1 MSNAQIVIIG
11 AGQGGFQAAA
21 SLRLEGHAG
30 PITLIGDEPGL
41 PYQRPPLSKA
51 YLKTGEAD
59 RLLLRP
65 PAFFETQGITYLAD
79 TRVDRIDRDGQAVW
93 AGARRFPYN
102 HLILATGTAV
112 WHPPIPGVEHALP
125 LRSLADA
132 RALRAALPPDAPRR
146 VAVIGGGFIGLEF
159 AAVARALGHQVTVV
173 EAAVRLMARAVS
185 PQMSDAFAALHQRL
199 GTDLHLGRQVAA
211 VTGDGLRLDN
221 GDQIAADLVLLA
233 AGVRPNVGLAEAAG
247 LSVQNG
253 VLVDA
258 SLRSSDPRIF
268 ALGDCAAFPDPVRG
282 DRVRIESVQAATD
295 HARLI
300 AKVIVRGEEK
310 HYAAV
315 PWFWSDQ
322 AEYKLQIAGLAR
334 DDDSALAVSDR
345 VVLRFDA
352 GGRLSAVE
360 TINDAKTHMKVR
372 RILAGMRP
380 TQDDLSLVD
389 FDLIRV

>member
-1 MSNAQIVIIG
+1 MTNAQIVIIG

-21 SLRLEGHAG
+21 SLRQEGHTG

-59 RLLLRP
+59 RLALRP

-79 TRVDRIDRDGQAVW
+79 TRIDRIDRGGQTVW
-93 AGARRFPYN
+93 AGARRFPYDQ
-102 HLILATGTAV
+102 LILATGTAV
-112 WHPPIPGVEHALP
+112 WRPPIPGVDRAMP

-132 RALRAALPPDAPRR
+132 RDLRAALPADAPRR

-159 AAVARALGHQVTVV
+159 AAVARALGHRVDVV

-199 GTDLHLGRQVAA
+199 GTELHLGRQVAEVA
-211 VTGDGLRLDN
+211 GDGLRLDN
-221 GDQIAADLVLLA
+221 GDKIPADLVLLA
-233 AGVRPNVGLAEAAG
+233 AGVRPNVALAEAAG

-258 SLRSSDPRIF
+258 QLRSSDPRIF

-300 AKVIVRGEEK
+300 AKVIVQGEYTP
-310 HYAAV
+310 YAAV

-334 DDDSALAVSDR
+334 DDDSALAVSDH

-360 TINDAKTHMKVR
+360 TINDAKTHMKAR
-372 RILAGMRP
+372 RILAGTRP
-380 TQDDLSLVD
+380 TQDDLRVVD
-389 FDLIRV
+389 FDLTRV